1 MFEMF
6 THGFSFLNLLS
17 LAAFFTTVGLFFC
30 GIPICRQIWKRK
42 DTTEISG
49 APFLMG
55 VLGGCCWMTY
65 GYLKNDH
72 TVLVVTGCQVIL
84 YSSYS
89 IFYWFMSKDKLWI
102 TIKVSMVL
110 ALCATLIFSVRL
122 FGMKVFH
129 PLGIICMTLNIG
141 DFAAP
146 LAGLRVVIRRGAT
159 STLPL
164 PLCIANFLVST
175 EWFFYGLLVKD
186 IYLITPNGI
195 GAALAIGQ
203 LFLFVIL
210 PRKPGQRS
218 LIARLCSCCS
228 TNENEVDL
236 EAPIKEIIP
245 ETDTNEQQSEHF
257 TRARRWSKK
266 VIANVNTVAEEIE
279 HVIGK
284 ASIHHQEQ
292 LVFTYRKEK
301 SSKFMY
307 SQTIGDEDT
316 ASEKTVEGTIDGTVC
331 KNGLNAFE
339 KRDMILNP
347 ETLAR
352 KLAASQRFFPES
364 QTVNIRRTVSSPNL
378 TDLS

>member
-1 MFEMF
+1 MFEVF
-6 THGFSFLNLLS
+6 TDGFSFLNLLS

-65 GYLKNDH
+65 GYLKKDH

-89 IFYWFMSKDKLWI
+89 IFYWLMSKEKLFI
-102 TIKVSMVL
+102 TIKVSVVL
-110 ALCATLIFSVRL
+110 AMCAALIGSVKL

-129 PLGIICMTLNIG
+129 PLGIVCMTLNIG

-164 PLCIANFLVST
+164 PLCIANFMVSS
-175 EWFFYGLLVKD
+175 EWFLYGLLVRD

-195 GAALAIGQ
+195 GSALAVGQ
-203 LFLFVIL
+203 LFLFIIL

-218 LIARLCSCCS
+218 LIARICGCCGPS
-228 TNENEVDL
+228 EKEIDL
-236 EAPIKEIIP
+236 EAPIKEIMP
-245 ETDTNEQQSEHF
+245 EMDGSEQKSEEHF
-257 TRARRWSKK
+257 TRALRWSKK
-266 VIANVNTVAEEIE
+266 MIANVNTVAEELE
-279 HVIGK
+279 HVIGM
-284 ASIHHQEQ
+284 ASIHHQDQ
-292 LVFTYRKEK
+292 
-301 SSKFMY
+301 
-307 SQTIGDEDT
+307 
-316 ASEKTVEGTIDGTVC
+316 
-331 KNGLNAFE
+331 
-339 KRDMILNP
+339 
-347 ETLAR
+347 
-352 KLAASQRFFPES
+352 
-364 QTVNIRRTVSSPNL
+364 
-378 TDLS
+378 